1 MLQELLGNLSK
12 DLNTLADLATA
23 GALIAAFGSYR
34 LTVKQL
40 RNDSYIKASEW
51 SINFADTFR
60 AEVLPR
66 MKLFSFISSEV
77 LIYAQA
83 VTSLSVRSLKSF
95 SEKEFISIAGTSSS
109 SIKQGLLSYLAS
121 SENHEKAA
129 GKYAELAELHPD
141 IFIPIDRACIDSE
154 TFASLFNKTL
164 TELSNYLEQLSLMVN
179 SGLANEEVLYPSF
192 HRPFFRA
199 VNYVFPFLCS
209 VNNGREVGN
218 YSYTHIVKLMEIWGG
233 RDREID
239 RGVQTYQLKI
249 DRGYEIN
256 KEIGL
261 KVQEPS
267 AVSKLSSIIFGIFKN
282 NN

>member
-1 MLQELLGNLSK
+1 MLQGLLGAISNGLS
-12 DLNTLADLATA
+12 TLADFATA
-23 GALIAAFGSYR
+23 GALIAAFASYQ

-40 RNDSYIKASEW
+40 RNDRYIKASEW

-66 MKLFSFISSEV
+66 MKLFGFVSSEV
-77 LIYAQA
+77 PIYAQA
-83 VTSLSVRSLKSF
+83 VTSLSVHSLRSF
-95 SEKEFISIAGTSSS
+95 SEKELIAIAGTRSTA
-109 SIKQGLLSYLAS
+109 IKQGLASYLAS
-121 SENHEKAA
+121 IDNLEKAA
-129 GKYAELAELHPD
+129 SEYLKLADLYPD
-141 IFIPIDRACIDSE
+141 VFTPIDRSCIDSE
-154 TFASLFNKTL
+154 MFASLFNKTL

-179 SGLANEEVLYPSF
+179 SGLVNEEVLYPSF

-218 YSYTHIVKLMEIWGG
+218 FSYTHIAKLMEVWGK
-233 RDREID
+233 RECEID

-261 KVQEPS
+261 KVQES
-267 AVSKLSSIIFGIFKN
+267 STVSKLSSKAFGKFRSGD
-282 NN
+282 

>member
-1 MLQELLGNLSK
+1 MFQGLLDNLPNN
-12 DLNTLADLATA
+12 LNTIADLATA
-23 GALIAAFGSYR
+23 GALFAAFGSYR
-34 LTVKQL
+34 LTVKQM

-77 LIYAQA
+77 PIYAQA
-83 VTSLSVRSLKSF
+83 VMSLSVRALKSF

-109 SIKQGLLSYLAS
+109 NVKQGLLSYLAN
-121 SENHEKAA
+121 SENLEKAA
-129 GKYAELAELHPD
+129 SKYAELAELHPT
-141 IFIPIDRACIDSE
+141 IFTPIDRTCIDSE
-154 TFASLFNKTL
+154 MFALLFNKTL

-218 YSYTHIVKLMEIWGG
+218 YSYTHIVKLMEIWGE
-233 RDREID
+233 REREID

-261 KVQEPS
+261 MVQEPS
-267 AVSKLSSIIFGIFKN
+267 AVSKLSSKLFGIFKN